1 MLPFHIQS
9 VMESLK
15 SKQKQIKIKVEKLIS
30 LHSELAARNKL
41 LEQENNQLKKEL
53 DVHKNQADKMHEQ
66 NKIIKLAK
74 AISDKGNSKDIKR
87 MINEYI
93 REIDKCIAILDKE

>member
-1 MLPFHIQS
+1 
-9 VMESLK
+9 MESLK

>member
-30 LHSELAARNKL
+30 LHTALSQKCSRLELENK
-41 LEQENNQLKKEL
+41 QLKKEL
-53 DVHKNQADKMHEQ
+53 DVYKNQADKMLEQ

-74 AISDKGNSKDIKR
+74 AISDKGDSKDIKR
-87 MINEYI
+87 KLNEYI